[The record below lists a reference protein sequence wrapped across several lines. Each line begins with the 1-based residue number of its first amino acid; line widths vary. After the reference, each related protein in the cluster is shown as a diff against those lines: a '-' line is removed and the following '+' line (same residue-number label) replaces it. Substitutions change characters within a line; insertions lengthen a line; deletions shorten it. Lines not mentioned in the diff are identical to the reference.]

1 MRLQNLEVD
10 GFRCLSNFKVI
21 FEEDLTL
28 IVGEND
34 CGKTSPSLTLLLL
47 KTAATISPVNGGVI
61 IGH

>member
-34 CGKTSPSLTLLLL
+34 CGKTSLIDCL
-47 KTAATISPVNGGVI
+47 KVVMHNKAVEIDDFTHV
-61 IGH
+61 